1 MISNGGNNTDISSVV
16 SHSTMIIVLIS
27 LMMSYTSLA
36 QMLLKPEIMFTT
48 IIQKA
53 LGLDFGITMLHYTGT
68 GLIPN

>member
-1 MISNGGNNTDISSVV
+1 
-16 SHSTMIIVLIS
+16 MIIVLIS